1 MAAIGIEQLKRHDEF
16 RKKRKIIVD
25 KYISVLRSIDGINLL
40 KLDYENINMHI
51 FPILI
56 EKNITREVFRE
67 MLSEMGIQ
75 TGIHYLPNHRLD
87 YFSKYCV
94 QNSYPN
100 TDLIYEKI
108 LSIPLHPDLTN
119 AQTNYVIDAILK
131 IME

>member
-1 MAAIGIEQLKRHDEF
+1 
-16 RKKRKIIVD
+16 
-25 KYISVLRSIDGINLL
+25 
-40 KLDYENINMHI
+40 MHI
-51 FPILI
+51 SYSYR
-56 EKNITREVFRE
+56 EKYNKRSFRE

-131 IME
+131 IMSDN